1 MDVLHLDAVHLLFL
15 LPESPE
21 SQVMNGSISCRSVDR
36 SSDGMGFLSIP
47 LSSGKYVRG
56 SWDCSFLPGRVTHGG
71 EAARVYKTDSS
82 HKSVCPDPRTTMH
95 LINR

>member
-56 SWDCSFLPGRVTHGG
+56 SWDCSFLPPSFRSPSPSWKRPGNTWWRGG
-71 EAARVYKTDSS
+71 E
-82 HKSVCPDPRTTMH
+82 SV
-95 LINR
+95 